1 MASQA
6 PLGLRGPAKRAAFG
20 DVTNLAKNVGSG
32 SNGVKMAKPY
42 TGTFSQPTSANVN
55 KENWSFVAKGNVDQP
70 AQKPELQPSRANSAP
85 ETRPLDTLKRPAT
98 SSSHDFPSLRGQ
110 TIDEE
115 PLPEAEHA
123 DFKQADLP
131 PPVPTHSTRLQPR
144 HHKSQPDLKA
154 RQQVLRRTQSRVI
167 ERPETVEEGSEE
179 EVSVLDDLELPRP
192 CTEEVGP
199 PEVVEL
205 ASMDTIAADVEIG
218 EAIAAD
224 FEKQVPDDD
233 SDAGLL
239 DQILDRHQASLPAR
253 SEPDECWA
261 EEEDDYYDDEL
272 AALDMLD
279 ETTGIPPV
287 LQPKVTS
294 RVQLELEEAKLDVQR
309 TRTFDDIEEE
319 TWDVSMVAE
328 YGDEIFAY
336 MRELEV
342 STLVQPAPDVY

>member
-1 MASQA
+1 
-6 PLGLRGPAKRAAFG
+6 
-20 DVTNLAKNVGSG
+20 
-32 SNGVKMAKPY
+32 
-42 TGTFSQPTSANVN
+42 
-55 KENWSFVAKGNVDQP
+55 
-70 AQKPELQPSRANSAP
+70 
-85 ETRPLDTLKRPAT
+85 
-98 SSSHDFPSLRGQ
+98 
-110 TIDEE
+110 
-115 PLPEAEHA
+115 
-123 DFKQADLP
+123 
-131 PPVPTHSTRLQPR
+131 
-144 HHKSQPDLKA
+144 
-154 RQQVLRRTQSRVI
+154 LRRTQSRVI
-167 ERPETVEEGSEE
+167 ERPETVEEGSEG
-179 EVSVLDDLELPRP
+179 EVSGLDDLELPRP
-192 CTEEVGP
+192 CPEEVGL
-199 PEVVEL
+199 PEAAEI

-218 EAIAAD
+218 ETTAAD
-224 FEKQVPDDD
+224 FEKHVPDDD

-239 DQILDRHQASLPAR
+239 DQILGRDQASLPAR

-342 STLVQPAPDVY
+342 STLAQAAPDVY